1 MNIKYLLRKEL
12 TAAIKSL
19 YKLELE
25 EEALVL
31 NTTKKEFTGDYTLV
45 LFPLIKMLRQK
56 LDVIAQELGNHL
68 VENSPF
74 IQETNLVSGFLNL
87 TLKEKAWTDG
97 LSALLVPENF
107 ILADAADE
115 KLLIEFSSPNTNKPL
130 HLGHIR
136 NILLGWSMSNIFR
149 LVGYEV
155 SRVQIIN
162 DRGIAICKSMVAW
175 KHFSGGETPESARI
189 SGDQLVGKYYVMFEV
204 ESKKQAA
211 LLPEGVESDLMK
223 EAREM
228 LLKWEANDPEVRNL
242 WSTMNGW
249 VYTGHNVTYNK
260 LGVTFDKLYYE
271 SETYLLGKDV
281 IEKGLS
287 TGVFYKKED
296 GSVWIDLSEAG
307 LDQKLVLRSD
317 GTSVYITQDI
327 GTAMLR
333 YHDFG
338 AKHMVYVVANEQD
351 YHFQVLFEI
360 IKRMGEPFAKGLY
373 HLSYA
378 MVDLPSGKM
387 KTREGTVVDADALM
401 DEMIEAARQTGSE
414 RGLLNDLEENE
425 QSEIFRKIGMAALKY
440 FILRVHPRKRIVFD
454 PSESLDMQGQTGPY
468 IQNAFVRISS
478 IARKAGAI
486 NLQSVPVPSV
496 IEAVEKELIMQLWE
510 YPESVKSAARQYNPS
525 DIANY
530 AYTLAKAFHR
540 YYHEYPVLQ
549 HPDEDIKKFR
559 LYLCK
564 SIAEVLE
571 HSMDILGIELPER
584 M

>member
-1 MNIKYLLRKEL
+1 MNIKNLLRKEL
-12 TAAIKSL
+12 AAALQSL
-19 YKLELE
+19 YKLEME
-25 EEALVL
+25 GESLVL
-31 NTTKKEFTGDYTLV
+31 NSTKKEFKGDFTLV
-45 LFPLIKMLRQK
+45 LFPLIKILRK
-56 LDVIAQELGNHL
+56 KVDVLAQEIGNHL
-68 VENSPF
+68 SVNSELV
-74 IQETNLVSGFLNL
+74 QETSLVSGFLNL
-87 TLKEKAWTDG
+87 TLKEKTWTDG
-97 LSALLVPENF
+97 LLSLLDPENF
-107 ILADAADE
+107 IISNAASE

-136 NILLGWSMSNIFR
+136 NILLGWSMSNIFK

-155 SRVQIIN
+155 TRVQIIN

-175 KHFSGGETPESARI
+175 KHFANGDTPETAQV
-189 SGDQLVGKYYVMFEV
+189 SGDQLVGKYYVKFEV
-204 ESKKQAA
+204 ESKKQEAI
-211 LLPEGVESDLMK
+211 LPEGEESELMK

-228 LLKWEANDPEVRNL
+228 LLRWEANDPEVRGL
-242 WSTMNGW
+242 WATMNGW
-249 VYTGHNVTYNK
+249 VYAGHNVTYNK
-260 LGVTFDKLYYE
+260 LGVSFDKLYYE

-281 IEKGLS
+281 IEKGLEI
-287 TGVFYKKED
+287 GVFYKKED

-338 AKHMVYVVANEQD
+338 SKHMVYVVANEQD

-401 DEMIEAARQTGSE
+401 DEMIEAAKQTGNE
-414 RGLLNDLEENE
+414 RGLLNDLEEQE

-478 IARKAGAI
+478 IARKAGFI
-486 NLQSVPVPSV
+486 DLRQVPVPSA
-496 IEAVEKELIMQLWE
+496 IEAVEKEIIMLLWE

-525 DIANY
+525 EIANY
-530 AYTLAKAFHR
+530 AYSLAKAFHR

-549 HPDEDIKKFR
+549 HPDADIKNFR

-564 SIAEVLE
+564 SVAEVLE
-571 HSMDILGIELPER
+571 NSMEILGIELPKR